1 MYIRLEE
8 PTKEER
14 MFVKEET
21 TFPVW
26 LIVTSVLGVLGLL
39 ILAFSLNKVFREK
52 KPILD
57 KNGETI
63 NVKNSLTQ
71 K

>member
-1 MYIRLEE
+1 ML
-8 PTKEER
+8 TDDNER
-14 MFVKEET
+14 MFIKEEP

-26 LIVTSVLGVLGLL
+26 LVVVSVLGVLGLL
-39 ILAFSLNKVFREK
+39 VLAFSLNKVFREK

-57 KNGETI
+57 KNGE
-63 NVKNSLTQ
+63 NMSVKNSLVQ